1 MKAVNLIP
9 VESSTGSGRS
19 PVAVYALLGVLAML
33 VVMSAAYTLVGRS
46 VDSKRGELAAVSA
59 QADSTEAQAGQYK
72 RYADFKKLRE
82 SRVETVK
89 NVAKARFDWSG
100 AMHEVARTIPSG
112 SWITSL
118 RATVDPSAQVDGAT
132 DPLRAAIPS
141 PAIELTGCA
150 PSQKG
155 VAGVVTSLRAIT
167 GVQRV
172 SLSSS
177 QKTADSQSGS
187 GASDSAGS
195 SDGCG
200 TQPTFSLT
208 VFFTAPAG
216 STAATGATTS
226 TATGA
231 TTP

>member
-9 VESSTGSGRS
+9 AESSAGSGRS
-19 PVAVYALLGVLAML
+19 PLPAYALLGVLAML
-33 VVMSAAYTLVGRS
+33 VLMSAAYTLVGRS
-46 VDSKRGELAAVSA
+46 VENKRGELAAVTA
-59 QADSTEAQAGQYK
+59 QAQGTEAKATQYK
-72 RYADFKKLRE
+72 RYSDFSQLRQ

-89 NVAKARFDWSG
+89 KLAASRFDWSG
-100 AMHEVARTIPSG
+100 AMHEVARTLPSG

-118 RATVDPSAQVDGAT
+118 RATVDPSAQVDGST

-141 PAIELTGCA
+141 PAIELSGCA
-150 PSQKG
+150 TSQKG
-155 VAGVVTSLRAIT
+155 VAGVVTALRAVS

-172 SLSSS
+172 ALSSS
-177 QKTADSQSGS
+177 QKTADAKSGS
-187 GASDSAGS
+187 AASDSAGS
-195 SDGCG
+195 TNGCG
-200 TQPTFSLT
+200 THPVFSLT

-216 STAATGATTS
+216 STTATGATTA

>member
-9 VESSTGSGRS
+9 AESAARSGRS

-46 VDSKRGELAAVSA
+46 VETKRGELAAVTA
-59 QADSTEAQAGQYK
+59 QAQSTEAKAGQYK
-72 RYADFKKLRE
+72 RYSDFKALRE

-89 NVAKARFDWSG
+89 NLADSRFDWSD
-100 AMHEVARTIPSG
+100 AMHEVARTLPRG

-118 RATVDPSAQVDGAT
+118 RATVDPSAQVDGTT
-132 DPLRAAIPS
+132 DQLRAAIPS

-150 PSQKG
+150 SNQQA
-155 VAGVVTSLRAIT
+155 VAGVVTALRGMS

-172 SLSSS
+172 ALSSS
-177 QKTADSQSGS
+177 EKKDDAQSGS
-187 GASDSAGS
+187 AAADSAGANT
-195 SDGCG
+195 GCG
-200 TQPTFSLT
+200 TRPTFSLT
-208 VFFTAPAG
+208 VFYTAPAG
-216 STAATGATTS
+216 STAAATTA
-226 TATGA
+226 TASGG